1 MQDQLTNVKQIQATA
16 HAFAAI
22 VVDGSVDARGMADL
36 GGDCGAVQDQL
47 KNVQRVH
54 ASKGAFA
61 AALGDGSVVTWGSAN
76 LTVVVTVVLCKTN

>member
-22 VVDGSVDARGMADL
+22 LDGSVDARGMADL

-61 AALGDGSVVTWGSAN
+61 ATLGDGSVVTWGSAN
-76 LTVVVTVVLCKTN
+76 LTVVVTVVLRKTN